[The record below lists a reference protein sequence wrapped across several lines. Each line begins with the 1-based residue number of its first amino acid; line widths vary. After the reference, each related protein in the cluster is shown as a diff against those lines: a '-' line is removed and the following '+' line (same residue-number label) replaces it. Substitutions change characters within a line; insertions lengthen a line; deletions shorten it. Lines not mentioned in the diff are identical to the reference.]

1 MFESLEMLPK
11 IVAKQTLI
19 IAKTVILINAF
30 ISNIFIINEFFK
42 KNNQYLDIKKNVFDS
57 VLNNVLYKKKVF
69 FYLENKK
76 PPKYYI
82 RTILNEFFEI
92 FTKCF

>member
-1 MFESLEMLPK
+1 MLESLETLPK

-42 KNNQYLDIKKNVFDS
+42 KNN
-57 VLNNVLYKKKVF
+57 
-69 FYLENKK
+69 
-76 PPKYYI
+76 
-82 RTILNEFFEI
+82 
-92 FTKCF
+92 